1 MSEIEGNPPPFDF
14 FLPAELYVPAMVA
27 RRGHM
32 DYRRFETA
40 AAALLYALE
49 SLPGKRLAAAVLD
62 VEGER
67 YDAGQMKALYDR
79 LDFPLERIGMSL
91 EQPAGTLRSL

>member
-1 MSEIEGNPPPFDF
+1 MTEAEGSPASFDF
-14 FLPAELYVPAMVA
+14 SLPAELYVPALVA

-49 SLPGKRLAAAVLD
+49 SLPGRRLGAAVLD

-67 YDAGQMKALYDR
+67 YDAGQMKALYR
-79 LDFPLERIGMSL
+79 SEGFPLEV
-91 EQPAGTLRSL
+91 LREAANARPT